1 MKACARTAHEL
12 EARQQA
18 LRQETELIRREM
30 DALNARYARLC
41 DEKKRTSAALCRS
54 RADRERMARFLETL
68 PDDRGREL
76 LRLRYAEGLTVP
88 ELQQAL
94 AERGIFY
101 GQRHL
106 ERLLAAA
113 ERAADAIWPDWAEE
127 EVRNERHSH

>member
-1 MKACARTAHEL
+1 MRREL
-12 EARQQA
+12 E
-18 LRQETELIRREM
+18 
-30 DALNARYARLC
+30 ALNARDRDLRAERARM
-41 DEKKRTSAALCRS
+41 RAALAR
-54 RADRERMARFLETL
+54 RRRDRETLERFLAAL
-68 PDDRGREL
+68 PDERGREL

-88 ELQQAL
+88 KLQQAL